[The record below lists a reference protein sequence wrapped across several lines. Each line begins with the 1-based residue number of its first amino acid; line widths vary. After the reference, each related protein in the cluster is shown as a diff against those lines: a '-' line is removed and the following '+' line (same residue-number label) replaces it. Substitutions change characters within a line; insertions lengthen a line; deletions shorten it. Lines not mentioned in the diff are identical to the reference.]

1 MEVLIPLIQKG
12 SISRATKAVTNM
24 IEDPQKRN
32 KLIKIA
38 DKSPAGWNTIQEYLS
53 DDLASDSEDNKKLK
67 ATEARALRKQ
77 KIILFLLVSKSTH
90 AMTHRTIPN
99 VSVPRL
105 FIPSSTTTKPISSI
119 SSTITRDTSNK
130 NTNNS
135 SNGRGFVS
143 DVENQVTTEMNLDLT
158 KEHKDKN
165 KTDKYNFLFNSGSIN
180 W

>member
-67 ATEARALRKQ
+67 ATEGRALRKQ
-77 KIILFLLVSKSTH
+77 KIKVK
-90 AMTHRTIPN
+90 
-99 VSVPRL
+99 
-105 FIPSSTTTKPISSI
+105 
-119 SSTITRDTSNK
+119 
-130 NTNNS
+130 NNS
-135 SNGRGFVS
+135 VS
-143 DVENQVTTEMNLDLT
+143 SFRQ
-158 KEHKDKN
+158 
-165 KTDKYNFLFNSGSIN
+165 IN
-180 W
+180 I